1 MSVKYLLKDFK
12 LPKEIEF
19 HSNEDANEGIFE
31 VEPFE
36 RGYGTTVGNMFRR
49 TILSSI
55 QGYAVSALRINY
67 GSKFLSSEYES
78 IPGILDDSLEIV
90 DRIKQL
96 KFIIDSEGE
105 VGMRTVLRGEFKG
118 KGKCKA
124 SIFENSLVSI
134 LNKDDVI
141 FEATEEVD
149 LFFELEVELGRGYVP
164 SEITENRIEEEGT
177 ISIDAIFSPIE
188 NVKYKVE
195 DLRIGHRS
203 DYEKLILT
211 VTTDGTITPVDV
223 VAQAAKLI
231 KENMTIFINFNEDD
245 VEMVTEDET
254 KILELKKLLSL
265 SIDELELSS
274 RSYNC
279 LRSANI
285 LTIESLVKLSEREIQ
300 GLPNFGNKSMDEIQA
315 KLAELD
321 FSLGMELPAEVLSE
335 KR

>member
-1 MSVKYLLKDFK
+1 MSVKHLLKDFK
-12 LPKEIEF
+12 LPKEITCDT
-19 HSNEDANEGIFE
+19 SGNACEGVFE
-31 VEPFE
+31 IEPFE
-36 RGYGTTVGNMFRR
+36 RSYGTTIGNMFRR

-55 QGYAVSALRINY
+55 QGYAVSALRVNY
-67 GSKFLSSEYES
+67 GSKFLTSEYES
-78 IPGILDDSLEIV
+78 IPGLIDDSLDIV

-105 VGMRTVLRGEFKG
+105 VGKSTVVSGSFKG
-118 KGKCKA
+118 KGKCTA

-164 SEITENRIEEEGT
+164 SEITEGRIEEEGT

-188 NVKYKVE
+188 QVKYKVE
-195 DLRIGHRS
+195 GIRIGHRS

-211 VTTDGTITPVDV
+211 IVTDGTVTPSDV
-223 VAQAAKLI
+223 IAQAAKLI
-231 KENMTIFINFNEDD
+231 KEYMTIFINFNEDD
-245 VEMVTEDET
+245 VEMVSEDET
-254 KILELKKLLSL
+254 KILEMKKLLSL

-285 LTIESLVKLSEREIQ
+285 LDIESLVKLTEREIQ
-300 GLPNFGNKSMDEIQA
+300 GLPNFGSKSMDEIQA
-315 KLAELD
+315 KLEELD
-321 FSLGMELPAEVLSE
+321 FSLGMQLPPEILNE